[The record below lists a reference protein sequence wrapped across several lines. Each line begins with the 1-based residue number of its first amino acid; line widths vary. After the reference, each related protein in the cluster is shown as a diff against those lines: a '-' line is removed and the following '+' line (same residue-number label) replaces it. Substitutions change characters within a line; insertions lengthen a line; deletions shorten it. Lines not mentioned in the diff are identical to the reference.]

1 MAWQEYL
8 NKKNQKPKINLTKI
22 LFIAF
27 LLYLS
32 PSIYKGIR
40 DYIDCTKK
48 LETLKIRKAI
58 LEKEVKELREI
69 AYNMDDPYIIEK
81 LAREKLF
88 MVRPGEEPIII
99 IEKKDQKNMTNILNL
114 FKR

>member
-1 MAWQEYL
+1 MVWQEYL
-8 NKKNQKPKINLTKI
+8 KKKQKPKINLSKI

-32 PSIYKGIR
+32 PSIYKGLR
-40 DYIDCTKK
+40 DYIEYSHK
-48 LETLKIRKAI
+48 LETLKARKAL

-69 AYNMDDPYIIEK
+69 AYHMDDPYIIEK
-81 LAREKLF
+81 IAREKLF

-99 IEKKDQKNMTNILNL
+99 IEKNNDNTKNILNL
-114 FKR
+114 FKK